1 MFKYYVEFEFQTTAK
16 AVYWFP
22 VQVTAESDAAAQS
35 ISDSVLRS
43 LRGKFPAALCSGLTQ
58 AHGPLRSVLLN
69 RYKALSGRGVTG
81 SLDLNIWTMNVD
93 FDDFSIPEEI
103 DLMVSGVDSPDSTI
117 YATVR
122 QVQIPIHQLS
132 MPVENTSEGRAFIVK
147 VVLSPSSNVQLEQD
161 DDA

>member
-1 MFKYYVEFEFQTTAK
+1 MFKYYVEFEFQTHAR

-22 VQVTAESDAAAQS
+22 VQVTAESDATAQS
-35 ISDSVLRS
+35 ISDAVLRS
-43 LRGKFPAALCSGLTQ
+43 LRGEFRAARCSGPTQ
-58 AHGPLRSVLLN
+58 VHGPLQSMLLK
-69 RYKALSGRGVTG
+69 RYKELSGRGVTG
-81 SLDLNIWTMNVD
+81 SLDLNIWTMNEN

-103 DLMVSGVDSPDSTI
+103 DLMVPGVDSPDSTI

-122 QVQIPIHQLS
+122 QVHIPIHQLS
-132 MPVENTSEGRAFIVK
+132 TPVQNKFEGSAFIVK